1 MAELQYATY
10 TQDEYDR
17 EYKQF
22 SRSPRWEL
30 LNIKRALTSFRWSNT
45 SAQEARLAAVK
56 QLLKEK
62 VSR

>member
-1 MAELQYATY
+1 MTVVDY
-10 TQDEYDR
+10 TSYTKAEYDR

-30 LNIKRALTSFRWSNT
+30 LNIKRALTSFRWENT

-56 QLLKEK
+56 TLLKEK
-62 VSR
+62 KS